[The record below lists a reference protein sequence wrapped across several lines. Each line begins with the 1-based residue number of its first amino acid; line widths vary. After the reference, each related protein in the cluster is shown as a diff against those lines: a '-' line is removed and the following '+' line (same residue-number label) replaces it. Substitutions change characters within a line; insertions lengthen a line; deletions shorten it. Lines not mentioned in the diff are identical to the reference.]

1 MIPEDAFRPSYAI
14 PVLVGL
20 ALAALFPASRAIQD
34 PEARRKYRI
43 LQVATLVGAIV
54 GAKLAAMFGDL
65 GWPIEPIREP
75 ETMLLGGRSITGAL
89 LGGFLGAEVLKPV
102 LGYREPPNDRFAMI
116 LPFSVAIGRVGCL
129 LSGCCRG
136 APTSVPWAV
145 TDADGITRHP
155 APVYEMLF
163 QLAVGGLFV
172 WMVKNDRMRGRIF
185 ALYLVLYGTFRFF
198 TEMIRDTPRL
208 FGGLVSG
215 YQVLALLMVI
225 VGAVWGLRRALPPG
239 TTTRVPT

>member
-1 MIPEDAFRPSYAI
+1 MIPEDAFQPTYAI
-14 PVLVGL
+14 PVLLGL
-20 ALAALFPASRAIQD
+20 ALTALFPASRAIRD
-34 PEARRKYRI
+34 AEARRKYRI

-65 GWPIEPIREP
+65 GWPLEPIREP

-89 LGGFLGAEVLKPV
+89 LGGFLGAEALKPV
-102 LGYREPPNDRFAMI
+102 LRYHEPPNDRFAMI

-136 APTSVPWAV
+136 AATSVPWAV
-145 TDADGITRHP
+145 TDADGIARHP
-155 APVYEMLF
+155 APVYEILF

-172 WMVKNDRMRGRIF
+172 WMVRNERMRGRVF
-185 ALYLVLYGTFRFF
+185 AVYLVLYGTFRFF

-208 FGGLVSG
+208 FGGVVSG
-215 YQVLALLMVI
+215 YQAIALLLVL
-225 VGAVWGLRRALPPG
+225 VGAAWGLRRELPRG
-239 TTTRVPT
+239 NTTEVRA